1 MTMTAP
7 VKQGVRMPESTPLL
21 TPVKMKIF
29 IFNRRDIENNTWAHV
44 DIGFLFERLT
54 Q

>member
-1 MTMTAP
+1 MTTTAP
-7 VKQGVRMPESTPLL
+7 IKQGVRMPESTPLL
-21 TPVKMKIF
+21 IPAKTKIF

-44 DIGFLFERLT
+44 DMGFFFERLT

>member
-7 VKQGVRMPESTPLL
+7 VKQGVRMPESIPLL
-21 TPVKMKIF
+21 IPVKMKIF

>member
-1 MTMTAP
+1 MTTTAP
-7 VKQGVRMPESTPLL
+7 IKQGVRMTESTPLL
-21 TPVKMKIF
+21 IPVKRKIF

-44 DIGFLFERLT
+44 DMGFLFERLT

>member
-1 MTMTAP
+1 MTTTAP
-7 VKQGVRMPESTPLL
+7 IKQGVRMPESTPLMI
-21 TPVKMKIF
+21 PVKMKNF